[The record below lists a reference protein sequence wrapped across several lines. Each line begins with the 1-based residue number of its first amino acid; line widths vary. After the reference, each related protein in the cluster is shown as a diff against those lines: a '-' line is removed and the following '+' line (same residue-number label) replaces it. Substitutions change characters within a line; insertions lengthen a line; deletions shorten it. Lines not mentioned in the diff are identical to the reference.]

1 MQTQVRI
8 AANIANGIKHAF
20 KEFQASEIIIGMHMH
35 KEVSRRFWGEFHQ
48 SLFNGLSRQIIMAR
62 LNQPLNTI
70 RRIQVAVPSRAEFE
84 PGLYRWIERLV
95 RLARNL
101 DCRILF
107 HGRRDTLA
115 LINEFVQNQ
124 YAETRAEYREM
135 EHWNEMPK
143 LASSIAEDHLFVV
156 ITARKGTV
164 SYKSALE
171 RLPDELTRYFSG
183 KNLIILFPDQYGK
196 ANDTMSFA
204 ESQHQEQQSAYELL
218 IAWLRKRFN
227 INRIH

>member
-1 MQTQVRI
+1 
-8 AANIANGIKHAF
+8 
-20 KEFQASEIIIGMHMH
+20 
-35 KEVSRRFWGEFHQ
+35 
-48 SLFNGLSRQIIMAR
+48 
-62 LNQPLNTI
+62 
-70 RRIQVAVPSRAEFE
+70 
-84 PGLYRWIERLV
+84 
-95 RLARNL
+95 
-101 DCRILF
+101 
-107 HGRRDTLA
+107 
-115 LINEFVQNQ
+115 
-124 YAETRAEYREM
+124 M